1 MNRGQS
7 WAALAAISACSTLN
21 PCGRADT
28 LGLYGNKPKDFR
40 LQACLF
46 SDLLGAGGASYG
58 ATPASFSRS
67 PHDGAP
73 DNCRPWFY
81 LNLEYIMLILTGE
94 SVASVPFTSL
104 VLDSDIS

>member
-1 MNRGQS
+1 MMRGQYR
-7 WAALAAISACSTLN
+7 AILAVILAHSAVN
-21 PCGRADT
+21 PRGGADA

-46 SDLLGAGGASYG
+46 SDLLGAGGASCG
-58 ATPASFSRS
+58 ATPASFSHS
-67 PHDGAP
+67 PHDGVP
-73 DNCRPWFY
+73 DSCRPWFY

-94 SVASVPFTSL
+94 SVASVPFTNL